1 MKRLILVLTVL
12 FAWSATGLH
21 ADEPESEKKGPQFQ
35 FEQSRFD
42 YGTIYVD
49 DMPETKMDIKFSNV
63 GDEPLILSNVRA
75 CCGTRVTSWPREP
88 IMPGEEEVIKIEFR
102 LAPRPQRISRS
113 VTVNY
118 NNPERPTERFRIT
131 GQVVERE

>member
-1 MKRLILVLTVL
+1 MIFLLTAV
-12 FAWSATGLH
+12 FALGTLAVY
-21 ADEPESEKKGPQFQ
+21 ADDQGEERKGPQLT
-35 FEQSRFD
+35 FEQSRYD

-49 DMPETKMDIKFSNV
+49 DIPETKLDIKFSNT

-118 NNPERPTERFRIT
+118 NHPERPTERFRIT